1 MFEKG
6 VNTRFKQPDNNL
18 LVKFPIIAMEFDSEK
33 NGITPDK
40 VYPNSNKKS
49 GGNVLKDMNIK
60 PVLHTEQKRELVVG
74 NVIMKEEENLLF
86 QIIKI
91 N

>member
-1 MFEKG
+1 MKLHKEA
-6 VNTRFKQPDNNL
+6 V
-18 LVKFPIIAMEFDSEK
+18 
-33 NGITPDK
+33 
-40 VYPNSNKKS
+40 KKS

-60 PVLHTEQKRELVVG
+60 QVLQKEQLKELVVG
-74 NVIMKEEENLLF
+74 NVIMNEEENILF

>member
-1 MFEKG
+1 MKF
-6 VNTRFKQPDNNL
+6 NNL
-18 LVKFPIIAMEFDSEK
+18 V
-33 NGITPDK
+33 
-40 VYPNSNKKS
+40 VKKS

-60 PVLHTEQKRELVVG
+60 PVLTEEQKRELVVG

-86 QIIKI
+86 LIIKI

>member
-1 MFEKG
+1 MKFH
-6 VNTRFKQPDNNL
+6 NL
-18 LVKFPIIAMEFDSEK
+18 VI
-33 NGITPDK
+33 
-40 VYPNSNKKS
+40 KKS

-60 PVLHTEQKRELVVG
+60 PVLHIEQKRELVVG